1 MDQMPI
7 LETQDLKKYYPVT
20 RGIIPRPVSW
30 VRAVDG
36 VSIRIMP
43 SATLGLVGESG
54 CGKTTLGRL
63 VLRLINPDGGKIIF
77 NGNDITF
84 KKQRQVRP
92 LRKEMQIIFQDPYGS
107 LNPRFTVSD
116 IVGEGLK
123 VFSLCA
129 NRREYAERVKQLLE
143 MVGLSGDMINRYPH
157 EFSGGQR
164 QRLGIARALALNP
177 RFIVCDEPVSS
188 LDVSVQAQIINLLE
202 DIQKKMALSYLFIS
216 HDLSVVYH
224 ISDFVAVMYRGKI
237 VEYAPSEELYTGPLH
252 PYTKALLAAIPVI
265 DAKTKTKK
273 LVLEKEELRSG
284 PANECGCSFYA
295 RCPFARDICR
305 GRPPQFVEK
314 TPGHFVS
321 CHCAPG

>member
-1 MDQMPI
+1 MNSTPI
-7 LETQDLKKYYPVT
+7 LETQDLKKHYPVT
-20 RGIIPRPVSW
+20 KGIIPRPVSW

-36 VSIRIMP
+36 VSVKIAP
-43 SATLGLVGESG
+43 SSTLGLVGESG

-63 VLRLINPDGGKIIF
+63 VLRLINPDSGKIIF
-77 NGNDITF
+77 NGADITF
-84 KKQRQVRP
+84 EKQRRIRH

-123 VFSLCA
+123 VFSLCK
-129 NRREYAERVKQLLE
+129 NRREYAARVKELLE
-143 MVGLSGDMINRYPH
+143 MVGLSGDVVNRYPH

-164 QRLGIARALALNP
+164 QRLGIARALALSP

-202 DIQKKMALSYLFIS
+202 DIQKKLSLSYLFIS

-237 VEYAPSEELYTGPLH
+237 VEYARSEEVYNNPLH

-265 DAKTKTKK
+265 DAGTKTKK
-273 LVLEKEELRSG
+273 LVLEKEELRSPEG
-284 PANECGCSFYA
+284 SDAGCPFYA
-295 RCPFARDICR
+295 RCPFAKDIC
-305 GRPPQFVEK
+305 K
-314 TPGHFVS
+314 TEDPAFLQKSAGHFAS
-321 CHCAPG
+321 CHFAP

>member
-1 MDQMPI
+1 MDRIPI
-7 LETQDLKKYYPVT
+7 LETQDLKKHYPVT
-20 RGIIPRPVSW
+20 KGIIPRPVGW

-36 VSIRIMP
+36 VSVNIPP
-43 SATLGLVGESG
+43 SSTLGLVGESG

-63 VLRLINPDGGKIIF
+63 VLRLITPDSGKIVF
-77 NGNDITF
+77 NGTDITF
-84 KKQRQVRP
+84 MKQRQIRP

-123 VFSLCA
+123 VFSLCPD
-129 NRREYAERVKQLLE
+129 RRAYTARVRELLE
-143 MVGLSGDMINRYPH
+143 MVGLSGDMVNRYPH

-164 QRLGIARALALNP
+164 QRLGIARALALSP

-202 DIQKKMALSYLFIS
+202 DIQKKLALSYLFIS

-224 ISDFVAVMYRGKI
+224 ISDFVAVMYMGKI
-237 VEYAPSEELYTGPLH
+237 VEYARSEEVYKNPRH

-265 DAKTKTKK
+265 DAKTRTKK
-273 LVLEKEELRSG
+273 LILEKEELRGSADSG
-284 PANECGCSFYA
+284 AGCSFYS
-295 RCPFARDICR
+295 RCPFAKDVCR
-305 GRPPQFVEK
+305 TDAPEYVQK
-314 TPGHFVS
+314 TNGHFVS
-321 CHCAPG
+321 CHFA